1 MQFRRTVNSEV
12 YLFTVCGGVVCYL
25 YYLSPLHRTAGKPS
39 PSSAYACCSMRWW
52 RARLVPFG
60 ALLALASLLLLLPLQ
75 DPSPPAL
82 PRTTLVPVMAPLHV
96 QAHEPSSPVN
106 EARPT
111 LPPEWT
117 SDKDDEVLPAGAVRT
132 RDRYVPGHTR
142 SHAELCPA
150 RGAGTR
156 LVVLVP
162 SAPVYF
168 RQREAV
174 RLTWG
179 HAARRTDI
187 TLAFMLGAPPA
198 ALRAAVDAEDTLYGD
213 IVEGHYVDNYKNLT
227 LKTLS
232 MLEWFVT
239 YCPLAARLLKADDDM
254 FINVDG
260 VLRFA
265 EAPARSRATRTV
277 WGKVWRN
284 GRPARNASS
293 KFFVPA
299 EEFPGATYPPYAN
312 GPAYLVSGDAAGP
325 LLRAALGAR
334 WLRME
339 DVLVTGVAAAR
350 ARVLRA
356 DAPAFLRRRSA
367 LAHAC
372 ELRAAL
378 AVHQVSYADQ
388 FDLWR
393 KLHDPHVKCPP

>member
-1 MQFRRTVNSEV
+1 MW
-12 YLFTVCGGVVCYL
+12 
-25 YYLSPLHRTAGKPS
+25 
-39 PSSAYACCSMRWW
+39 WW
-52 RARLVPFG
+52 RARVAPRA
-60 ALLALASLLLLLPLQ
+60 ALLALSALLLLLLPLQ
-75 DPSPPAL
+75 DPPPTA
-82 PRTTLVPVMAPLHV
+82 PSCVTLVSVQAPLQV
-96 QAHEPSSPVN
+96 QAHDPSSPGN

-117 SDKDDEVLPAGAVRT
+117 SDMDDEVLPAGAVRT
-132 RDRYVPGHTR
+132 RDRYVPGHAR
-142 SHAELCPA
+142 AHAELCPA

-156 LVVLVP
+156 LVALVP

-179 HAARRTDI
+179 HAARRADI

-198 ALRAAVDAEDTLYGD
+198 ALRAAVDAEDKLYGD
-213 IVEGHYVDNYKNLT
+213 VIEGHYVDSYGNLT

-265 EAPARSRATRTV
+265 EAPARCRAARTV
-277 WGKVWRN
+277 WGKVWR
-284 GRPARNASS
+284 GARPSHTASY
-293 KFFVPA
+293 KCFVPA
-299 EEFPGATYPPYAN
+299 EEFPEATYPPYAN
-312 GPAYLVSGDAAGP
+312 GPAYLVSGDAVGT

-356 DAPAFLRRRSA
+356 DAPAFWRQCKDV
-367 LAHAC
+367 AHPCA
-372 ELRAAL
+372 LRAAL

-388 FDLWR
+388 FGLWR
-393 KLHDPHVKCPP
+393 KLHDPHVKCPR

>member
-1 MQFRRTVNSEV
+1 MTS
-12 YLFTVCGGVVCYL
+12 
-25 YYLSPLHRTAGKPS
+25 AGKPS
-39 PSSAYACCSMRWW
+39 PSSASACFNMRWW
-52 RARLVPFG
+52 RARVAPLA
-60 ALLALASLLLLLPLQ
+60 ALLALSALLLLLLPLQ
-75 DPSPPAL
+75 DPPPPAP
-82 PRTTLVPVMAPLHV
+82 PRVTLVSVQAPLQV
-96 QAHEPSSPVN
+96 QAHDPSSPVN

-132 RDRYVPGHTR
+132 RDRYVPGHAR
-142 SHAELCPA
+142 AHAELCPA

-156 LVVLVP
+156 LVALVP

-179 HAARRTDI
+179 HAARRADI

-198 ALRAAVDAEDTLYGD
+198 ALRAAVDAEDKLYGD
-213 IVEGHYVDNYKNLT
+213 VIEGHYVDSYGNLT

-265 EAPARSRATRTV
+265 EAPARSRAARTV
-277 WGKVWRN
+277 WGKVWRD
-284 GRPARNASS
+284 GRPSRNASS

-299 EEFPGATYPPYAN
+299 QEFPEATYPPYAN
-312 GPAYLVSGDAAGP
+312 GPAYLVSGDAVGE
-325 LLRAALGAR
+325 LLRAALGVR

-339 DVLVTGVAAAR
+339 DVLATGVAAAR

-356 DAPAFLRRRSA
+356 DAPAFLRRRKDV
-367 LAHAC
+367 AHTCA
-372 ELRAAL
+372 LRAAL